1 MDSTI
6 IAIAGTL
13 GSVIIGVI
21 LGYVVQNKQ
30 AERQRKWS
38 SEDQDRNRQDEL
50 EREQRR
56 IKRELLSKRLEV
68 VEETIKLMM
77 RIIGI
82 AVGEEIGLPI
92 YDDKDAMVE
101 IEKRIQH
108 LTGEVWAS
116 IRTTGSED
124 LPGYWRQIARA
135 YWAVMEEGR
144 VEHEQWRQAQDACV
158 EMFRLMDE
166 MKSKV

>member
-1 MDSTI
+1 MDSSI
-6 IAIAGTL
+6 IAVAGTL
-13 GSVIIGVI
+13 GGAIVSYIGA
-21 LGYVVQNKQ
+21 YFVQK
-30 AERQRKWS
+30 RQRKWS
-38 SEDQDRNRQDEL
+38 LEDETRNRQNEL

-56 IKRELLSKRLEV
+56 IKRELLSERLEV
-68 VEETIKLMM
+68 VEETTKLMM

-108 LTGEVWAS
+108 LTGEASAS

-124 LPGYWRQIARA
+124 LRGYWRQIASV
-135 YWAVMEEGR
+135 YWAVMKEGR

-158 EMFRLMDE
+158 KMFRLMDE

>member
-21 LGYVVQNKQ
+21 LGYAVQNKQ

-38 SEDQDRNRQDEL
+38 LEDQDRNRQDEL

-56 IKRELLSKRLEV
+56 IKRELLSERLEV

-92 YDDKDAMVE
+92 YSDEDAMVE
-101 IEKRIQH
+101 IKKRIQH
-108 LTGEVWAS
+108 LTGEAWAS

-124 LPGYWRQIARA
+124 LRGYWRQIARA
-135 YWAVMEEGR
+135 YWALMEEGR
-144 VEHEQWRQAQDACV
+144 VEDKQGNQAQNAYV
-158 EMFRLMDE
+158 EIFKLMDE